1 MKKILIFTIFA
12 IVISIILIN
21 ISGIFYPQEIEEDE
35 KQLTEKEKQLFFDEN
50 RATAWFLFDTGLPFE
65 LSEEEL
71 SQLKNTDEIVVIDPI
86 FTQIAYRE
94 GGFYDYYRG
103 ECDEKCLTLDVG
115 QKWINPTPQSSS
127 ASALKIFRELEW
139 NITNDLEVHKNPGV
153 LKNYKKIVLLHNEYV
168 TKKMFDA
175 ITSHPN
181 VIYLY
186 PNSLYAQIEF
196 NEDNNT
202 ITLLRGHSYPE
213 KNIANGFG
221 WEYDNT
227 HPYEFDRNC
236 YSWKFYEINNGFM
249 LNCYPEK
256 LIIIEPK
263 LLLEILHL

>member
-1 MKKILIFTIFA
+1 M
-12 IVISIILIN
+12 
-21 ISGIFYPQEIEEDE
+21 
-35 KQLTEKEKQLFFDEN
+35 
-50 RATAWFLFDTGLPFE
+50 
-65 LSEEEL
+65 
-71 SQLKNTDEIVVIDPI
+71 
-86 FTQIAYRE
+86 
-94 GGFYDYYRG
+94 
-103 ECDEKCLTLDVG
+103 
-115 QKWINPTPQSSS
+115 
-127 ASALKIFRELEW
+127 
-139 NITNDLEVHKNPGV
+139 
-153 LKNYKKIVLLHNEYV
+153 LHNEYV
-168 TKKMFDA
+168 TKREFEA
-175 ITSHPN
+175 IINHPN